1 MRIVG
6 NRNMKPCANC
16 GKVQNPIEYTIFRF
30 SKDGMKPYYSKW
42 CRTCQNENKLILKEI
57 KKNHRPPPSGTPCQ
71 CCGRID
77 RLYVDHCRHT
87 RTLRG
92 FICKNCNTG
101 LGMLGDSL
109 EGVQLAVR
117 YLERWKCSTRLTTDS
132 EPQAPPS

>member
-6 NRNMKPCANC
+6 NRNMKPCAKC
-16 GKVQNPIEYTIFRF
+16 GELQELIDYQIFRF

-42 CRTCQNENKLILKEI
+42 CRTCEKENREILKGI
-57 KKNHRPPPSGTPCQ
+57 KKTHRPPPSGTPCQ

-77 RLYVDHCRHT
+77 RLFPDHCRHA

-92 FICKNCNTG
+92 WICRNCNAG
-101 LGMLGDSL
+101 IGMLGDSE

-132 EPQAPPS
+132 EPQARNS